1 LKDKKE
7 KIQYYDW
14 YSLYEV
20 TNPKGGIENFF
31 VFDDINSF
39 AEDFHFNTIIN
50 YPIRLG
56 MMAIIFCKKG
66 YLKLRIGLVDALI
79 NPNMVLTIFPEQ
91 IFQPTEVSPDFE
103 AGYIL
108 LSKEFFDVQNDFKMV
123 FDLQTILS
131 KRYYIQLPE
140 KDMEEALT
148 VFHIIKRKIEE
159 QHTSLFLKEVIQTYI
174 RALFYI
180 ACNIIFETKE
190 KVIKTRKE
198 EIFETFVSLLEQ
210 NFRKEQNIGWYAAK
224 FCLTPKYLS
233 KLVYEASGKHAG
245 DWIKEYIILNAKAL
259 LNSSSLT
266 VQQISDELGFSNQS
280 HFGSYFKRYTG
291 MSPREYKQ
299 GKG

>member
-1 LKDKKE
+1 MKE

-20 TNPKGGIENFF
+20 TNSKSVIEDIY

-39 AEDFHFNTIIN
+39 AKDFQFNTIIN

-56 MMAIIFCKKG
+56 MAAIIICRKG
-66 YLKLRIGLVDALI
+66 YLKLRIGLDDALI
-79 NPNMVLTIFPEQ
+79 VPNMVLTILPEQ

-108 LSKEFFDVQNDFKMV
+108 LSKDFFDIQNDFKMV

-131 KRYYIQLPE
+131 KRHYIQFPQ

-159 QHTSLFLKEVIQTYI
+159 QHTSLFLKEVIQTYV

-180 ACNIIFETKE
+180 ACNIFFESKE
-190 KVIKTRKE
+190 KVVKTRKE
-198 EIFETFVSLLEQ
+198 EVFESFISLLEQ

-245 DWIKEYIILNAKAL
+245 DWIKDFIILEARAL

-266 VQQISDELGFSNQS
+266 VLQISDELGFSNQS

-291 MSPREYKQ
+291 VSPRGYR
-299 GKG
+299 GGGR